1 MWRGHRRAKARRPR
15 IVLPVFDVFLCYNW
29 DDDKPAWADALHDAL
44 TGLGLEVFKDDKRIP
59 FGDTLDPAIRDAL
72 LGSHMLVPL
81 IGPRFHESPSCRREL
96 LMALHAAYRLEG
108 GTTERVMPVTWQVR
122 PSALRPAQLKHAM
135 LLSRE
140 KYDITHQAEVI
151 AAKAARIAAEDDRRF
166 GDVPTVPEP
175 MWYPRPL
182 PTNKRF
188 HGRGEVM
195 WDLHEALLVKDKPGN
210 RGHPVVSVTAGGGQG
225 KSVLCE
231 QYARWFA
238 EDHPGGVFLIRL
250 GGSDQRVHA
259 DPSFMLSRLHLEL
272 REIGKRLGLAG
283 AAAGDIAAI
292 AGELADRAPY
302 LWIVDDVPPTLD
314 EKQLERLIAPTGNG
328 KTLISTR
335 GRLATWASVEIE
347 LAPLDDNACLGVLTN
362 EHPLAEGRTP
372 ARRAAVGIVED
383 LGQHALGLTIAAGL
397 TTLPS
402 FSGYPALREELRRTT
417 EDSLELATHLK
428 DELPLGYAK
437 SFSST
442 LTRSVEQLTD
452 AGRDLLAVTS
462 VLGPAPIPLDLADGV
477 LTRLRDVP
485 VEQGLR
491 RMVAHGLAGDLTNGS
506 YVVHALIARAARF
519 RFPSEHLAR
528 LRGHACELIGEALED
543 NRTHFDRVRS
553 TESYLPH
560 VLPLVASTEWSSG
573 PAQWHV
579 LNEAGRSQYE
589 LGDSA
594 GAHHALEVLHEQ
606 LGRSAEVDDE
616 TRLPALVNLGAT
628 YFLHGR
634 MTDALTVQQKTVRRL
649 TEFRGPEHTDTL
661 QAKENLANTMSG
673 LGDHIEARKLLTEVY
688 RSRRARRGTTD
699 RATLI
704 TLNNLVITVGRGGS
718 RRLALRLA
726 LGAGALWHRAAGHD
740 APETLD
746 SVENI
751 ANNLLFLGWAEDAAN
766 AYTYLAQR
774 RKSVFG
780 PNHPDTIDAEENLAT
795 AQRAS
800 YWPTYAARLRIQ
812 GPTHP
817 DTLSTLERL
826 LRAGLSA
833 DDDTPAATAEPT
845 TLEPVT
851 RTVENARLD
860 GEHAEWL
867 ADLVGLAVRFESQEE
882 VHGPDD
888 PRALRAKILLTHALA
903 AADQFDGQLE
913 DALAIVID
921 SRDGLEEA
929 TARAPETVEPCDL
942 PIAEMIQHWIRTLD
956 EVGSPY

>member
-29 DDDKPAWADALHDAL
+29 DDDKSAWADALREAL
-44 TGLGLEVFKDDKRIP
+44 TGLGLEVFQDDKRIP
-59 FGDTLDPAIRDAL
+59 FGDTLDPALHDAL
-72 LGSHMLVPL
+72 LGSRMLVPL
-81 IGPRFHESPSCRREL
+81 IGPHFHQSPSCRREL

-140 KYDITHQAEVI
+140 KHDIAKQAEVI

-166 GDVPTVPEP
+166 GDVSPVPEP
-175 MWYPRPL
+175 TWYPRAL

-210 RGHPVVSVTAGGGQG
+210 RGHPVVSVTAGGGHG

-259 DPSFMLSRLHLEL
+259 DPTIMYSRFHLEL

-283 AAAGDIAAI
+283 DDAGDIAAI
-292 AGELADRAPY
+292 ANALAGRAQY

-314 EKQLERLIAPTGNG
+314 ETELERLVAPTGNG

-335 GRLATWASVEIE
+335 GRFAKWVSVEIE
-347 LAPLDDNACLGVLTN
+347 LAPLDDHAGLGVLTN
-362 EHPLAEGRTP
+362 EHRLPEGRTP

-383 LGQHALGLTIAAGL
+383 LGRHALGLTIAAGL

-417 EDSLELATHLK
+417 KDSLELSTHLK
-428 DELPLGYAK
+428 DELPSGYAK
-437 SFSST
+437 PFSST

-462 VLGPAPIPLDLADGV
+462 VLGPAPIPLELAEGV
-477 LTRLRDVP
+477 LARLRDVP
-485 VEQGLR
+485 VEQGLQ
-491 RMVAHGLAGDLTNGS
+491 RMVAHGLAGELANGS
-506 YVVHALIARAARF
+506 YLVHALIARAARF
-519 RFPSEHLAR
+519 RFPSEHLAQ
-528 LRGHACELIGEALED
+528 LRGYACELIGGALED
-543 NRTHFDRVRS
+543 NRIRFDRVRS
-553 TESYLPH
+553 TGPYLPH
-560 VLPLVASTEWSSG
+560 VLPLVTSTEWSSG

-594 GAHHALEVLHEQ
+594 GAQHSLEVLHDQ
-606 LGRSAEVDDE
+606 LERSADVDDE
-616 TRLPALVNLGAT
+616 TRLAALVNLGAT
-628 YFLHGR
+628 YFLQGR
-634 MTDALTVQQKTVRRL
+634 MTDALTVQQDAVRRL
-649 TEFRGPEHTDTL
+649 TAFRGPEHPDTL
-661 QAKENLANTMSG
+661 QARENLANTMSG
-673 LGDHIEARKLLTEVY
+673 LGDHSAARNLLTEVY
-688 RSRRARRGTTD
+688 RARRDRRGTTD
-699 RATLI
+699 RVTLI

-726 LGAGALWHRAAGHD
+726 LGADALWRRAAGPD
-740 APETLD
+740 APEALTC
-746 SVENI
+746 VENI
-751 ANNLLFLGWAEDAAN
+751 ANNLMFLDRAKEAAH

-774 RKSVFG
+774 RRSVLG
-780 PNHPDTIDAEENLAT
+780 PDHPDTIDAEENLAT

-800 YWPTYAARLRIQ
+800 YWPTYAARLRVQ
-812 GPTHP
+812 GPTHV
-817 DTLSTLERL
+817 DTLRTLERL
-826 LRAGLSA
+826 LLAGLSTG
-833 DDDTPAATAEPT
+833 DDTPATTGPT
-845 TLEPVT
+845 MPEPVT
-851 RTVENARLD
+851 RGVTNVRLD

-867 ADLVGLAVRFESQEE
+867 ADLVALAVRFEDQEE

-888 PRALRAKILLTHALA
+888 PRALRAKIVLTHALA
-903 AADQFDGQLE
+903 AADQFDGQIE
-913 DALAIVID
+913 DALAIVMD
-921 SRDGLEEA
+921 SREGLEEA
-929 TARAPETVEPCDL
+929 AARAPETIEPYDL
-942 PIAEMIQHWIRTLD
+942 PIAVTIQQWIRTLD
-956 EVGSPY
+956 EVGSPC